1 MIRNKVERRCESQ
14 RVPGSLEYSQYS
26 LTHRHMSLAPS
37 VRVKSWDINSGD
49 LSWMDVTT
57 SNCGSSDLNCKYVT
71 AWEGILSDYL
81 WGHDHLTAWV
91 LKFSSQDVRTSGLG
105 SGELD
110 LQVVREWQFNSSGLR
125 YKDVR
130 PWMLGSW
137 ELTCMHVNKSKVF
150 SNVQR
155 QSSIEN
161 LAVRRW
167 L

>member
-49 LSWMDVTT
+49 LSWMEVTT

-91 LKFSSQDVRTSGLG
+91 LKFNSQDVRTSRLG

-125 YKDVR
+125 YKVVR
-130 PWMLGSW
+130 SWMLGSW
-137 ELTCMHVNKSKVF
+137 ELICMHVNKSKVF
-150 SNVQR
+150 SNVHTTQLR
-155 QSSIEN
+155 DKVLLRI
-161 LAVRRW
+161 
-167 L
+167 